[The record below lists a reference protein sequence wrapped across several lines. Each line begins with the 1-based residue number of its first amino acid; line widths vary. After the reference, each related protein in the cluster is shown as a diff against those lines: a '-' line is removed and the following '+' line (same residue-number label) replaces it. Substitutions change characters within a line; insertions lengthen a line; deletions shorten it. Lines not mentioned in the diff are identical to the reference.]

1 MLRNW
6 NNRRRITSSRI
17 RVVFR
22 EKKGFD
28 RKVNS
33 QLEKKNGPS
42 ILLDFSYARVWVTW
56 FQRFASYLRSNGDGR
71 TRKLSRKCHYA
82 YVKYNWQTVYSLE
95 AIATWIK
102 TAPSL
107 ITLQDGSISRDTSS
121 SLSFKYFT
129 LRNIY
134 FSTYGLET
142 PFTVRTFSTRLHSPS
157 CTLRSSVRFPSILFT
172 LQIAREF

>member
-1 MLRNW
+1 MVVSEISTA
-6 NNRRRITSSRI
+6 RRGIVFGVFQCCATGITDGGLP

-42 ILLDFSYARVWVTW
+42 ILLDFSYARVWITW

-82 YVKYNWQTVYSLE
+82 YVK
-95 AIATWIK
+95 
-102 TAPSL
+102 
-107 ITLQDGSISRDTSS
+107 
-121 SLSFKYFT
+121 
-129 LRNIY
+129 
-134 FSTYGLET
+134 
-142 PFTVRTFSTRLHSPS
+142 
-157 CTLRSSVRFPSILFT
+157 
-172 LQIAREF
+172 

>member
-56 FQRFASYLRSNGDGR
+56 FQRFASYLRSNEEIVAKVPLRVRQVG
-71 TRKLSRKCHYA
+71 KLCVFARSDRHLDKNSAKFNYASRR
-82 YVKYNWQTVYSLE
+82 
-95 AIATWIK
+95 I
-102 TAPSL
+102 
-107 ITLQDGSISRDTSS
+107 D
-121 SLSFKYFT
+121 
-129 LRNIY
+129 
-134 FSTYGLET
+134 
-142 PFTVRTFSTRLHSPS
+142 
-157 CTLRSSVRFPSILFT
+157 
-172 LQIAREF
+172 IARYLFVPVF

>member
-56 FQRFASYLRSNGDGR
+56 FQRFASYLRSNGDDWTNEEIVAKVPLRVRQVG
-71 TRKLSRKCHYA
+71 KLCVFARSDRHLDKNSAKFNYASRR
-82 YVKYNWQTVYSLE
+82 
-95 AIATWIK
+95 I
-102 TAPSL
+102 
-107 ITLQDGSISRDTSS
+107 D
-121 SLSFKYFT
+121 
-129 LRNIY
+129 
-134 FSTYGLET
+134 
-142 PFTVRTFSTRLHSPS
+142 
-157 CTLRSSVRFPSILFT
+157 
-172 LQIAREF
+172 IARYLFVPVF

>member
-6 NNRRRITSSRI
+6 NNRRQITSSRI

-56 FQRFASYLRSNGDGR
+56 FQRFASYLRSNGDDWTNEEIVAKVPLRVRQVG
-71 TRKLSRKCHYA
+71 KLCVFARSDRHLDKNSAKFNYASRR
-82 YVKYNWQTVYSLE
+82 
-95 AIATWIK
+95 I
-102 TAPSL
+102 
-107 ITLQDGSISRDTSS
+107 D
-121 SLSFKYFT
+121 
-129 LRNIY
+129 
-134 FSTYGLET
+134 
-142 PFTVRTFSTRLHSPS
+142 
-157 CTLRSSVRFPSILFT
+157 
-172 LQIAREF
+172 IARYLFVPVF

>member
-56 FQRFASYLRSNGDGR
+56 FHRTICVVFTFERRRPNEEIVAKVPLRVRQVGKLCVFARSDRHLDKNSA
-71 TRKLSRKCHYA
+71 KFNYASRR
-82 YVKYNWQTVYSLE
+82 
-95 AIATWIK
+95 I
-102 TAPSL
+102 
-107 ITLQDGSISRDTSS
+107 D
-121 SLSFKYFT
+121 
-129 LRNIY
+129 
-134 FSTYGLET
+134 
-142 PFTVRTFSTRLHSPS
+142 
-157 CTLRSSVRFPSILFT
+157 
-172 LQIAREF
+172 IARYLFVPVF

>member
-42 ILLDFSYARVWVTW
+42 ILLDFSYARVWITW
-56 FQRFASYLRSNGDGR
+56 FQRFASYLRSNGDDWTNEEIVAKVPLRVRQVG
-71 TRKLSRKCHYA
+71 KLCVFARSDRHLDKNSAKFNYASRR
-82 YVKYNWQTVYSLE
+82 
-95 AIATWIK
+95 I
-102 TAPSL
+102 
-107 ITLQDGSISRDTSS
+107 D
-121 SLSFKYFT
+121 
-129 LRNIY
+129 
-134 FSTYGLET
+134 
-142 PFTVRTFSTRLHSPS
+142 
-157 CTLRSSVRFPSILFT
+157 
-172 LQIAREF
+172 IARYLFVPVF